1 MKRNVGSID
10 RVVRILI
17 GSALIGAGLFKGMWW
32 AVAVGALIAVT
43 GLIGWCGIYTV
54 LGLHTCPTGRTGDK
68 K

>member
-1 MKRNVGSID
+1 M
-10 RVVRILI
+10 
-17 GSALIGAGLFKGMWW
+17 IGAGLFKGMWW